1 MFQDNYDSVL
11 FTVCA
16 DGASVIMSRIN
27 GASTQLRFVRE
38 WQLVHH
44 CSNHRL
50 ELVIKDAYKS
60 DNFFHL
66 IDDMFGV
73 IYRYFCDSSEGRS
86 LIQYVNL
93 KFLSSFNA
101 VSFARADMSQFQNQK
116 YSALKA
122 MLHHCFTIT
131 IIWKKCD
138 SRKWSCN
145 W

>member
-16 DGASVIMSRIN
+16 DGATVIMGRIN
-27 GASTQLRFVRE
+27 RASTQLRFARE

-50 ELVIKDAYKS
+50 ELIIKDAYKS

-73 IYRYFCDSSEGRS
+73 IYRYFCDSSEARS
-86 LIQYVNL
+86 LIQYVN
-93 KFLSSFNA
+93 FIA
-101 VSFARADMSQFQNQK
+101 VSFAIADMSQFQN
-116 YSALKA
+116 
-122 MLHHCFTIT
+122 
-131 IIWKKCD
+131 
-138 SRKWSCN
+138 
-145 W
+145 